1 MQFRS
6 AKHATDGGTSRRFL
20 DRFHTPRTSSSA
32 GECPTL
38 EMLEGRTLLSISA
51 SSPISSTTIGVLTFS
66 DTGSTSNSND
76 QLTLYKSSD
85 GFAAVYDNG
94 TGSATYDYPSSAGVT
109 SIVVDLSGHTGTTL
123 TLGEHQ

>member
-20 DRFHTPRTSSSA
+20 DRFHTPRTSSKRRRA
-32 GECPTL
+32 PVL

-66 DTGSTSNSND
+66 DTASTATTSSLCTRVVTD
-76 QLTLYKSSD
+76 LQPFMITELGPQLT
-85 GFAAVYDNG
+85 
-94 TGSATYDYPSSAGVT
+94 
-109 SIVVDLSGHTGTTL
+109 TTRPPMV
-123 TLGEHQ
+123 